1 MMHKLLKRPQAI
13 IGLCLIAIVIVIA
26 IAAPAF
32 SPHDPELVNLSQKYA
47 QPDAEYP
54 LGTDQLG
61 RCTLSRLL
69 YGARYSIGISLPVLL
84 ILSVIGLIVGTF
96 SACAGEKADH
106 FITILCDV
114 FIAYVSTGVAS
125 SIIMVSSFAFLGLG
139 LPSGTPEWGA
149 MLNDART
156 ALYSHPELLIYPG
169 LCIFVTAAG
178 FNLFGEALRDI
189 LTPEEDSL

>member
-1 MMHKLLKRPQAI
+1 MQYRKAKLETIMMEEATPVETYTRNCGRMLGIRCLK
-13 IGLCLIAIVIVIA
+13 
-26 IAAPAF
+26 
-32 SPHDPELVNLSQKYA
+32 
-47 QPDAEYP
+47 
-54 LGTDQLG
+54 T
-61 RCTLSRLL
+61 
-69 YGARYSIGISLPVLL
+69 
-84 ILSVIGLIVGTF
+84 
-96 SACAGEKADH
+96 
-106 FITILCDV
+106 
-114 FIAYVSTGVAS
+114 
-125 SIIMVSSFAFLGLG
+125 SFAFLGLG